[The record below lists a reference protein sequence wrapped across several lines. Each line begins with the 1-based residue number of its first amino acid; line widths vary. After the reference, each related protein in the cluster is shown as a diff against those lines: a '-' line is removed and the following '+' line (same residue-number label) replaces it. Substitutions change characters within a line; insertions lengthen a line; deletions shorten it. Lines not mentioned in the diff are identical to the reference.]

1 MNPGSLG
8 RYAGALSLVT
18 LVAFLGIGQ
27 GQTTKLGDPA
37 VVNFVNKTGSEV
49 DIFRMDKGKP
59 LSFGKLKSG
68 DSKRINTVIGQA
80 WRVTYP
86 EGVSAR
92 TVRSANEEF
101 VIGGTVGTGKLADP
115 TPGGVAIQATGSAL
129 TPQEAQALIDF
140 HNKVRKEVGV
150 GPVTWSPTIAKVAQA
165 WADEQA
171 RTVKFSHR
179 PNNKFGENL
188 AGFGAGGVLEGANLW
203 YAEKASYTPGTPIP
217 ADFNNFK
224 AGHYSQMV
232 WRNSTEF
239 GAGKALYQTTS
250 PSGWPRKGSWVLVG
264 NYNPPGNY
272 SGQKPY

>member
-1 MNPGSLG
+1 MNSEPRILVSLATYNESG
-8 RYAGALSLVT
+8 NLPKLIEEIHKFVPAAHVLV
-18 LVAFLGIGQ
+18 
-27 GQTTKLGDPA
+27 
-37 VVNFVNKTGSEV
+37 V
-49 DIFRMDKGKP
+49 DDNSP
-59 LSFGKLKSG
+59 
-68 DSKRINTVIGQA
+68 D
-80 WRVTYP
+80 
-86 EGVSAR
+86 
-92 TVRSANEEF
+92 
-101 VIGGTVGTGKLADP
+101 GTGKLADP